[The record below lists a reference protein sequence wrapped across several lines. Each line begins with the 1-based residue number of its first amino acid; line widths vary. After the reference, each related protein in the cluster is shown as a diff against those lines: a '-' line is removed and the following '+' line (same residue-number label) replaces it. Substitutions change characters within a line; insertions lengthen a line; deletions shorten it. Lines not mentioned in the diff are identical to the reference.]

1 LKRLSL
7 GASAIA
13 LAISAG
19 PALAFDLSSSG
30 EPPPPPPYFAPA
42 PVSNWSGFY
51 VGLNAG
57 DTFGGDN
64 NIYVAAGALSS
75 NLDAAAFSATGSGT
89 GDGKFA
95 GFIGGC
101 EIGHDWRLAPTIVA
115 GVETDIQGVAG
126 GGASFASA
134 EPGVLAPADAFPDS
148 MTVPRSLD
156 YLGALRG
163 RVGYLSTPSL
173 LHYATGGLAYGGTSL
188 SSSFLG
194 TETKGSGLEWMFARD
209 WSAKAGYL
217 YHDLGLVSIGGPL
230 QLHSERGTE
239 YGASQTSAQFNGH
252 VARAGLNYHFGSS
265 ASPAPVLA
273 KY

>member
-1 LKRLSL
+1 MKRLSL
-7 GASAIA
+7 GTSAIA

-19 PALAFDLSSSG
+19 PVLAFDLPSSG

-64 NIYVAAGALSS
+64 NIYVARGALGS

-95 GFIGGC
+95 GFIGGG

-134 EPGVLAPADAFPDS
+134 EPGVLAPADTFPDS

-163 RVGYLSTPSL
+163 RVGYSAKPSL
-173 LHYATGGLAYGGTSL
+173 LLYATGGLAYGGTSL
-188 SSSFLG
+188 
-194 TETKGSGLEWMFARD
+194 
-209 WSAKAGYL
+209 
-217 YHDLGLVSIGGPL
+217 
-230 QLHSERGTE
+230 RG
-239 YGASQTSAQFNGH
+239 
-252 VARAGLNYHFGSS
+252 
-265 ASPAPVLA
+265 
-273 KY
+273 